1 MWGSEPGMENETPN
15 TTPDPEAERPE
26 PRLEDLPEVLRLACE
41 RAGWTA
47 LTPVQSKA
55 LPSLLESRD
64 MMVQART
71 GSGKTGAF
79 VLPMLSRLDA
89 SRPECQALVLVP
101 TRELATQVAREAE
114 MLCGPDGPRVV
125 AVYGGVAY
133 GPQIDAFKQGAH
145 IVVGTPGRV
154 LDHLLK
160 RSLTLEHLRMLVF
173 DEADRM
179 LSVGFYPDM
188 KEVQRYLPKRRVHSS
203 MFSATYPGHV
213 LRLAEEFL
221 HEPRMLSLSGAHVSV
236 AEIAHTYYEVPA
248 MGRERCLIRIIELEQ
263 PAQAIIFC
271 NKKSDVHFLTAVL
284 QQFGYDADELSADL
298 TQAKREQVLAR
309 VRDKSLRFLVATD
322 VAGRG
327 IDIPD
332 LSHVILYEPPEDREA
347 YIHRSGRT
355 GRAGASG
362 EVISLVDVIQ
372 KLELVRIARLYS
384 FELIRRELPS
394 DESVS
399 EVVAERLSS
408 MLEAELRSKTPLAR
422 ERMRRFLPLAGKL
435 AEEADGRMLLAMLLD
450 ERYQGSLTAA
460 PALPG
465 ERSGR
470 RNERRNENRD
480 ERRDE
485 GDRPRPEGAAKRRR
499 RPRKRRGGGGGGQ
512 GGSGQDRQD

>member
-1 MWGSEPGMENETPN
+1 MENETPN
-15 TTPDPEAERPE
+15 TTSDPEATRPE
-26 PRLEDLPEVLRLACE
+26 PRLEDLPETLRRACD

-47 LTPVQSKA
+47 LTPVQAKA
-55 LPSLLESRD
+55 LPPLLEGRD

-79 VLPMLSRLDA
+79 VLPMLSRLDPT
-89 SRPECQALVLVP
+89 RPECQALVLVP

-114 MLCGPDGPRVV
+114 LLCGPDGPRVV
-125 AVYGGVAY
+125 AVYGGVGY
-133 GPQIDAFKQGAH
+133 GPQIEAFKLGAH

-221 HEPRMLSLSGAHVSV
+221 REPQMLSLSGAQVSV

-263 PAQAIIFC
+263 PTQVIIFC

-327 IDIPD
+327 IDIPE
-332 LSHVILYEPPEDREA
+332 LSHVILYEPPEDRES

-372 KLELVRIARLYS
+372 KLELMRIARLYS
-384 FELIRRELPS
+384 LDLIRREPPS
-394 DESVS
+394 DEAVA

-408 MLEAELRSKTPLAR
+408 SLEAELRSKTPLAR
-422 ERMRRFLPLAGKL
+422 ERMRRFLPLAAKL
-435 AEEADGRMLLAMLLD
+435 AEEDDGRMLLAMLLD
-450 ERYQGSLTAA
+450 ERYQGSLGAA
-460 PALPG
+460 PALPEERPGRRGEPRG
-465 ERSGR
+465 ERGS
-470 RNERRNENRD
+470 

-485 GDRPRPEGAAKRRR
+485 GDRPRSEGAKRRR
-499 RPRKRRGGGGGGQ
+499 RPRKRRGGGGGESQGQ
-512 GGSGQDRQD
+512 QG